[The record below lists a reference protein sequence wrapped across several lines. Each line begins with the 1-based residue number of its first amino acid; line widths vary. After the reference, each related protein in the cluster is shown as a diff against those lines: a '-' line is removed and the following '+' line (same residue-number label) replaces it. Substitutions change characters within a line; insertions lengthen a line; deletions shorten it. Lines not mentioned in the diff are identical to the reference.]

1 MKRAT
6 ALSTIAAVGSI
17 LLVQLV
23 PASTAQGP
31 AAKKVNPFT
40 GNAPAIKEG
49 RALYLQYN
57 CSGCHGVGGGGGMAM
72 PLIDE
77 TWKFGSSDE
86 TLFKLIKGEIPESTM
101 PKTWNS
107 LEPDEVWKIVAYVR
121 SLYAGDPSKVD
132 W

>member
-23 PASTAQGP
+23 PASTAQSP

-40 GNAPAIKEG
+40 GNAQAIKEG
-49 RALYLQYN
+49 RALYLRYN

-121 SLYAGDPSKVD
+121 SLYAGDSSKVD